1 MTRSEVIFEQRLRL
15 VLAIVYLGL
24 TVANYVL
31 KQKENK
37 THVSAADSSAA
48 EALTPA

>member
-24 TVANYVL
+24 TVTNYIL
-31 KQKENK
+31 KQKDLM
-37 THVSAADSSAA
+37 T
-48 EALTPA
+48 LI